1 MELISADQ
9 DGRIV
14 RWDLRANQCT
24 EHLIPEVD
32 VAVRCVAMSPDAQ
45 LVAAVNNEGNCYIW
59 QMECA
64 DLCALKMIDAHK
76 PSYAL
81 KCVFSPDS
89 EKLVSRLGPGVWAV

>member
-1 MELISADQ
+1 
-9 DGRIV
+9 
-14 RWDLRANQCT
+14 
-24 EHLIPEVD
+24 
-32 VAVRCVAMSPDAQ
+32 MSPDAQ

-59 QMECA
+59 QMEGA

-89 EKLVSRLGPGVWAV
+89 EKLVSRLGPAVEPFELFRHRPVLAVHPMRAAAAVPSPHPSSLRTD